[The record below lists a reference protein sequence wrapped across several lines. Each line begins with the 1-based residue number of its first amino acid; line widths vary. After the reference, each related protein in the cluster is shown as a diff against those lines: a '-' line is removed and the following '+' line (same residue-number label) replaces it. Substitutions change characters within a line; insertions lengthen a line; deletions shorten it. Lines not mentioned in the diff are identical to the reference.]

1 MLRTWSLLARLFG
14 GGAIL
19 FGFFAGS
26 HAPTDIQLGI
36 VTTSVIGG
44 AILCL
49 VGVGLLELNRLQAGQ
64 RELMA
69 LLTQAPASAPRPNSF
84 PADVR
89 R

>member
-1 MLRTWSLLARLFG
+1 MLRTWSILARLFG
-14 GGAIL
+14 GAAIL

-49 VGVGLLELNRLQAGQ
+49 GGVGLLELHRLQAGQ

-69 LLTQAPASAPRPNSF
+69 LLTQASASAARPNWF
-84 PADVR
+84 PQDGR
-89 R
+89 N